1 MSAKFH
7 VDAVFSVEGRGTV
20 LQGTIVSGEISRGMI
35 VRIPG
40 AQSSHRVTAVEAIH
54 GRRIPLGSLG
64 LVLGSG
70 APDDTKTLATLS
82 AGKVLEI
89 E

>member
-7 VDAVFSVEGRGTV
+7 VDAVFTVEGKGTV
-20 LQGTIVSGEISRGMI
+20 LQGAIVSGEISLGMI

-40 AQSSHRVTAVEAIH
+40 AQSSPRVTAVEAIH
-54 GRRIPLGSLG
+54 GRGIPIGSLG
-64 LVLGSG
+64 LVLGSD
-70 APDDTKTLATLS
+70 APDDAKTLGTL
-82 AGKVLEI
+82 AEGKVLDI

>member
-7 VDAVFSVEGRGTV
+7 VDAVFSVDGRGTV

-40 AQSSHRVTAVEAIH
+40 AQTPHEVAAVEAIH
-54 GRRIPLGSLG
+54 GLRIPLGSLG
-64 LVLGSG
+64 LVLGGG

-82 AGKVLEI
+82 EGKVLDI